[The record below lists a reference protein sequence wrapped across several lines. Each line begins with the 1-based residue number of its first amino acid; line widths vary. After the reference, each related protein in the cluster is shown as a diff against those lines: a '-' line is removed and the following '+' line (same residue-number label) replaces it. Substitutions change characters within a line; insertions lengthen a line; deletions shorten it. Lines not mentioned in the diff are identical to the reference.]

1 MAAQLLTFMVEHK
14 GKFSTKLDKGRAPF
28 LVSRLV

>member
-1 MAAQLLTFMVEHK
+1 MAAQLPSFMGEHK

-28 LVSRLV
+28 LE